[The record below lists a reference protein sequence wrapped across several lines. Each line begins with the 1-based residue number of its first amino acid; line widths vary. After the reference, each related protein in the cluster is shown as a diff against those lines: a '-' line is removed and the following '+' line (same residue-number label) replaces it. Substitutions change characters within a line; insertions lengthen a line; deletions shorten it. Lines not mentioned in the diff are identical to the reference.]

1 MTSFGGMRL
10 TPRTDGSKGVVLVWV
25 GGGGGGGMVSAEEPK
40 EDPAVTV
47 VNVGMKDDISG
58 PK

>member
-1 MTSFGGMRL
+1 MTSFGGMRP

-25 GGGGGGGMVSAEEPK
+25 GGGGGGMVSAEEHK